1 MGNRTA
7 LWLLLP
13 VTGRAALSLR
23 KLGVLP
29 EPLLP
34 SCCGAAA
41 AMPRR
46 GAGDSVQNPA
56 RGSSRRSVD
65 ACWCKGAR
73 ERPRARCWPAAAQ
86 ATSPFYIRY
95 SKYCRPIRSI
105 HSSLYDIR
113 YEALIY
119 NRTLAQIGADFS

>member
-7 LWLLLP
+7 LWLLLLP

-41 AMPRR
+41 AMLRR
-46 GAGDSVQNPA
+46 GAGGYVQNPA
-56 RGSSRRSVD
+56 RGSSRRSVG
-65 ACWCKGAR
+65 ACWCSKGAR
-73 ERPRARCWPAAAQ
+73 ERPRC
-86 ATSPFYIRY
+86 
-95 SKYCRPIRSI
+95 
-105 HSSLYDIR
+105 
-113 YEALIY
+113 
-119 NRTLAQIGADFS
+119 

>member
-46 GAGDSVQNPA
+46 GVGGYAQKPA
-56 RGSSRRSVD
+56 RGSSSRRSVG
-65 ACWCKGAR
+65 ACWCSKGAR
-73 ERPRARCWPAAAQ
+73 ARAALLAAQ
-86 ATSPFYIRY
+86 AISPEYAVLQLLQ
-95 SKYCRPIRSI
+95 PIGSI
-105 HSSLYDIR
+105 HMIM
-113 YEALIY
+113 I
-119 NRTLAQIGADFS
+119 